1 MRDGCVQNRGINC
14 RLLVARNRQH
24 RKRRRRTGSNGQPN
38 LAQTARS
45 FVMSGTFWAAVRL
58 DVRGLGCGPSSGDLI
73 ENSGRPVYAA
83 VDQQHEHR
91 NYARGSVAV
100 HGGRGVL
107 GHTSDPL
114 PACR

>member
-1 MRDGCVQNRGINC
+1 
-14 RLLVARNRQH
+14 
-24 RKRRRRTGSNGQPN
+24 
-38 LAQTARS
+38 
-45 FVMSGTFWAAVRL
+45 
-58 DVRGLGCGPSSGDLI
+58 
-73 ENSGRPVYAA
+73 